1 MSILE
6 PSVAPSGFG
15 CAHCDAIALENQRLR
30 EELQA
35 RMDEL
40 NASRRRIVAA
50 CDDERRRLERNL
62 HDGAQQRL
70 VALSMQLRLIQ
81 ADIRKDPAAAEAL
94 VTTATDELA
103 RSLEE
108 LRELARGIHPAVL
121 HCGLQSA
128 LESLAAR
135 SPVRTT
141 VHCGEI
147 ARLPEQVE
155 LAAYF
160 VVCESLANV
169 GKYAGASIATVTVT
183 RSRGRLRVAVADDG
197 AGGADPLAGS
207 GLRGLADRVEALNG
221 RLSLSS
227 PAGLGTTVVAEIP
240 LAPLAAR

>member
-6 PSVAPSGFG
+6 PSVAPSGFC

-30 EELQA
+30 EQLQA

-50 CDDERRRLERNL
+50 CDSERRRLERNL

-70 VALSMQLRLIQ
+70 VALSIQLRLIQ
-81 ADIRKDPAAAEAL
+81 ADIRRDPAAAEAL
-94 VTTATDELA
+94 VTTATAELA

-121 HCGLQSA
+121 QCGLPSA

-141 VHCGEI
+141 VDCGDI
-147 ARLPEQVE
+147 SRLPEPVE

-169 GKYAGASIATVTVT
+169 GKYAGASTVTVTVT
-183 RSRGRLRVAVADDG
+183 RSRGRLRVEVADDG
-197 AGGADPLAGS
+197 SGGADPLAGS

-221 RLSLSS
+221 RLSVTS
-227 PAGLGTTVVAEIP
+227 PAGIGTTVVAEIP
-240 LAPLAAR
+240 LAPVPAR